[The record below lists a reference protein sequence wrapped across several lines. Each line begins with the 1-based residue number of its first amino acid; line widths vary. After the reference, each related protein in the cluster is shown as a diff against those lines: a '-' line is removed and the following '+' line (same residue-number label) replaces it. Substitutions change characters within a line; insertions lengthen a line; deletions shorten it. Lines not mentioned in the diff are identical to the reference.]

1 MGGAPGSCVRGPLT
15 IEHLINIV
23 FEGMSGTPM
32 CISQHQHLNLIPRSV
47 LRVCAVPD
55 KCFLVFSTE
64 VSKGNSD
71 SEVGES
77 RHIYF

>member
-1 MGGAPGSCVRGPLT
+1 MVDCS

-32 CISQHQHLNLIPRSV
+32 HISQYLHLNLILRSV

-55 KCFLVFSTE
+55 KCFPVFSAE

-71 SEVGES
+71 GEVGES
-77 RHIYF
+77 